1 MHPNPKVAT
10 MKRRH
15 KILIIDNEPTNIKIL
30 AEAFKPDYEA
40 LVATSGERGLKLA
53 AEQSPDLILLD
64 IMMPGMNGYT
74 VCKLLKSDARTWNT
88 PVIFISA
95 KSLLEDELK
104 GLDSGAVD
112 YITKPF
118 QVPIV
123 KARVRTHL
131 DLKRKYDL
139 LEKLACIDGLTEIAN
154 RRRLENALKDE
165 WRRCKRGGKP
175 LSLVMLDI
183 DFFKPFNDNYGHSA
197 GDDCLRRVALAIREC
212 LKRAGDLAARYGGE
226 EFSCLLPNT
235 ELVSAEIVA
244 ELIRETVNQLQIIH
258 AFSSV
263 SDHITV
269 SLGVA
274 TTIPSSKQV
283 PADLVRSADNRL
295 YKAKNNGR
303 NQVVSTDGG

>member
-1 MHPNPKVAT
+1 